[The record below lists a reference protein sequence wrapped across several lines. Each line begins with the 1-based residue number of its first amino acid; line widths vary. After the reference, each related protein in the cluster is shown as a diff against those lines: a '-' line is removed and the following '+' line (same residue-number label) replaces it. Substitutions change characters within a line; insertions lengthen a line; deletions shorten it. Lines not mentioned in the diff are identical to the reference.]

1 MNTDHLR
8 PDYQEEEAREA
19 AEGLARAV
27 ETLDQLRKRAAARK
41 ELELRRARATTA
53 GFLEYAI
60 RHERTGKKITNA
72 PHHVEWQEHFDQHR
86 RAILF
91 APVEHG
97 KTQQI
102 GVGRALDHL
111 GRDPRRRGAIVSNTL
126 AQASKQLQA
135 IRAHIDDNPRVREVY
150 PHLRR
155 SSRAGDPWHT
165 TAITVERDTIAKEP
179 SLQAVGISGPINGS
193 RLDFIILDD
202 VLDFENTRT
211 IEQRQKLVDWFDST
225 VNTRLTEDGVIWV
238 VGTPWHPEDL
248 MHVLASRPGFAVRRY
263 SGIENPDDPPEAWRP
278 MWPAAFPNARLREI
292 YDSTTPHNFA
302 RKYLCLV
309 RQDSTARFRQEW
321 LDAMIAAGK
330 GWSRFVKA
338 PTTGGKAWPCF
349 TGVDLGVGEK
359 EEHGLTCLFTIAIQP
374 GTRKRVI
381 VDVQSG
387 RWQAP
392 EIIQRI
398 MDVHVRFGSIVVVE
412 SNGAQKFL
420 VQFAQGGGLPVRPYF
435 TNAQNKYDEHF
446 GVESL
451 AVEFR
456 NGLWVAPSGPS
467 GGDPGDEVKAWHREA
482 LFYNPES
489 HTGDR
494 LMASWFAREAAR
506 NYGGNIFGFADLQA
520 R

>member
-1 MNTDHLR
+1 MTEPARDI
-8 PDYQEEEAREA
+8 PAEATEDFVQAQEQL
-19 AEGLARAV
+19 EGDL
-27 ETLDQLRKRAAARK
+27 LK
-41 ELELRRARATTA
+41 RARAKRRA
-53 GFLEYAI
+53 QVEASRKSAAAFVPYAI
-60 RHERTGKKITNA
+60 RHEKTGKRITNA
-72 PHHVEWQEHFDQHR
+72 PHHEEWQAHFDQNR

-102 GVGRALDHL
+102 GVGRAVHVL
-111 GRDPRRRGAIVSNTL
+111 GQDPSRRGAIVSNTQS
-126 AQASKQLQA
+126 QASKQLQA
-135 IRAHIDDNPRVREVY
+135 IRSHIESNPRVHEVF

-155 SSRAGDPWHT
+155 SSRPGDPWHQ
-165 TAITVERDTIAKEP
+165 TAITVERPTIAKDP
-179 SLQAVGISGPINGS
+179 SLQAVGVNGPIVGS

-225 VNTRLTEDGVIWV
+225 VLTRLTEDGVIWV

-248 MHVLASRPGFAVRRY
+248 MHVLAARPGWAVKRY
-263 SGIENPDDPPEAWRP
+263 SAIPNPDDDPAQWGSL
-278 MWPAAFPNARLREI
+278 WPAVFSNARLRDI
-292 YDSTTPHNFA
+292 YQSTTPYNFA

-309 RQDSTARFRQEW
+309 RQDATARFQQAW

-330 GWSRFVKA
+330 GWSPFAKA

-359 EEHGLTCLFTIAIQP
+359 EEHGLSCLFTIAIQP
-374 GTRKRVI
+374 GSRKRVV

-392 EIIQRI
+392 EIISRI

-420 VQFAQGGGLPVRPYF
+420 VQFASSGGLPVRPYF
-435 TNAQNKYDEHF
+435 TNASNKYDEHF

-451 AVEFR
+451 AVEMR
-456 NGLWVAPSGPS
+456 NGLWIAPSGLT
-467 GGDPGDEVKAWHREA
+467 GGDPGDEVRAWHREM
-482 LFYNPES
+482 LYYNPES

-506 NYGGNIFGFADLQA
+506 NYGGNIFGFADTQA